1 MEKYQGRKSL
11 DLDLLEVE
19 SKVNALSS
27 QVQAVVKNTMESFY
41 SKELEKSKK
50 IIDDDININNFSRE
64 IETITIEI
72 IRRQSPLASDM
83 RKLTSIIFVCQE
95 LERIADYA
103 SGICKIGLKIGN
115 EPFIT
120 QFEKIPK
127 MEEKALEMLKK
138 SLDLFCNIPEIEK
151 GLSVVKELMAQ
162 DDEMDYLNS
171 QVQRDLIKRMS
182 KDANLVKQGT
192 FLIWI
197 SHNLERIADRST
209 DIAERTLYVISGDS
223 NAVINYDLDA

>member
-27 QVQAVVKNTMESFY
+27 QVQLVVRNTMESFY
-41 SKELEKSKK
+41 SKELDRSKK

-138 SLDLFCNIPEIEK
+138 SLNLFCNIPEIEK

>member
-41 SKELEKSKK
+41 TKELEKSKK

-138 SLDLFCNIPEIEK
+138 SLNLFCNIPEIEK

>member
-27 QVQAVVKNTMESFY
+27 QVQAVVRNTMESFY
-41 SKELEKSKK
+41 SKELENSKK

-103 SGICKIGLKIGN
+103 SGICKIGLKIGK

-127 MEEKALEMLKK
+127 MEDKALDMLKK
-138 SLDLFCNIPEIEK
+138 SLNLFCNIPDIEK

-182 KDANLVKQGT
+182 KDAALVKQGT
-192 FLIWI
+192 YLIWI

>member
-19 SKVNALSS
+19 SKVTALSS
-27 QVQAVVKNTMESFY
+27 QVQEVVKNTMESFY

-138 SLDLFCNIPEIEK
+138 SLNLFCNIPEIEK

>member
-1 MEKYQGRKSL
+1 
-11 DLDLLEVE
+11 
-19 SKVNALSS
+19 
-27 QVQAVVKNTMESFY
+27 
-41 SKELEKSKK
+41 
-50 IIDDDININNFSRE
+50 
-64 IETITIEI
+64 
-72 IRRQSPLASDM
+72 
-83 RKLTSIIFVCQE
+83 
-95 LERIADYA
+95 
-103 SGICKIGLKIGN
+103 
-115 EPFIT
+115 
-120 QFEKIPK
+120 
-127 MEEKALEMLKK
+127 
-138 SLDLFCNIPEIEK
+138 
-151 GLSVVKELMAQ
+151 MAQ

>member
-41 SKELEKSKK
+41 SKELENSKK

-103 SGICKIGLKIGN
+103 SGICKIGLNIGN
-115 EPFIT
+115 EPLIT

-127 MEEKALEMLKK
+127 M
-138 SLDLFCNIPEIEK
+138 
-151 GLSVVKELMAQ
+151 
-162 DDEMDYLNS
+162 
-171 QVQRDLIKRMS
+171 
-182 KDANLVKQGT
+182 
-192 FLIWI
+192 
-197 SHNLERIADRST
+197 
-209 DIAERTLYVISGDS
+209 
-223 NAVINYDLDA
+223 

>member
-138 SLDLFCNIPEIEK
+138 SLNLFCNIPEIEK

>member
-1 MEKYQGRKSL
+1 
-11 DLDLLEVE
+11 
-19 SKVNALSS
+19 
-27 QVQAVVKNTMESFY
+27 
-41 SKELEKSKK
+41 
-50 IIDDDININNFSRE
+50 
-64 IETITIEI
+64 
-72 IRRQSPLASDM
+72 M

-103 SGICKIGLKIGN
+103 SGICKIGLKIGK

-127 MEEKALEMLKK
+127 MEEKALEMLRK
-138 SLDLFCNIPEIEK
+138 SLDLFCNIPDIEK

-182 KDANLVKQGT
+182 KDAALVKQGT
-192 FLIWI
+192 YLIWI

>member
-27 QVQAVVKNTMESFY
+27 QVQVVVKNTMESFY

-138 SLDLFCNIPEIEK
+138 SLNLFCNIPEIEK

>member
-27 QVQAVVKNTMESFY
+27 QVQLVVRNTMESFY
-41 SKELEKSKK
+41 SKELDRSKK

-103 SGICKIGLKIGN
+103 SGICKIGLKIGK

-127 MEEKALEMLKK
+127 MEEKALEMLRK
-138 SLDLFCNIPEIEK
+138 SLDLFCNIPDIEK

-182 KDANLVKQGT
+182 KDADLVKQGT
-192 FLIWI
+192 YLIWI